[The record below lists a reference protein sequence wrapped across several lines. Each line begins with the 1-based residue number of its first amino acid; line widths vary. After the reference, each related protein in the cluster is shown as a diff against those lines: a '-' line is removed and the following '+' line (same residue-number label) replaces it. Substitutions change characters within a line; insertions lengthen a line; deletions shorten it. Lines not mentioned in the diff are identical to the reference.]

1 LSSKS
6 SKAKHVRDKW
16 RGKSWYNVVAPL
28 FFGNVDLGA
37 VPAETTDQLI
47 GRVVEAT
54 LYDITGDF
62 SHHYLKMFFQISAMD
77 GKTAK
82 TLFKGH
88 EYSRDYLR
96 SLVRRRTTK
105 VDGLFNLTTKD
116 SFKLRIAV
124 SVLTLSRIKTSQE
137 KIIRNV
143 MIKIVKE
150 KATALTMDQ
159 FVQEMVLGKIASDIY
174 NESKQIAPLRHVGI
188 RKSKL
193 ITTPANV
200 SEIVLAAGTPLVEEV
215 ALEEEIEGVEEVEQ
229 DAEDVDVS
237 EQIADDDEEVSEE

>member
-1 LSSKS
+1 LSAKS
-6 SKAKHVRDKW
+6 AKHIRDKW
-16 RGKSWYNVVAPL
+16 RGKSWYMVIAPS
-28 FFGNVDLGA
+28 FFGNIELGSI
-37 VPAETTDQLI
+37 PAQEEQMLI

-62 SHHYLKMFFQISAMD
+62 SHHYLKMFFQINNIE

-88 EYSRDYLR
+88 EYSRDFLR

-116 SFKLRIAV
+116 GYKLRISV
-124 SVLTLSRIKTSQE
+124 SALTLSRIKTSQE
-137 KIIRNV
+137 KIIRD
-143 MIKIVKE
+143 MMEETIKD
-150 KATALTMDQ
+150 KAANLTLDQ

-174 NESKQIAPLRHVGI
+174 NQAKLVAPLRHVGI

-193 ITTPANV
+193 I
-200 SEIVLAAGTPLVEEV
+200 AAPNEPIKKAAAPEAEPEPEAPVE
-215 ALEEEIEGVEEVEQ
+215 
-229 DAEDVDVS
+229 AE
-237 EQIADDDEEVSEE
+237 A